1 MEKVIF
7 KSQSQKKDRSKG
19 VNPFNLLVQFSM
31 LALSLFLMYNI
42 AKSIQITTLKLEIL
56 KQAEREVDQLRIE
69 NVDLILQKGTFQSD
83 DYIETEA
90 RNRLNYSKNGEIL
103 FVIPDSTIKVAQE
116 ELGRIL
122 SGRED
127 SIVQPRSVWEQWYD
141 FFLLGV

>member
-1 MEKVIF
+1 
-7 KSQSQKKDRSKG
+7 
-19 VNPFNLLVQFSM
+19 M

-42 AKSIQITTLKLEIL
+42 VKSIQITTLKLEIL
-56 KQAEREVDQLRIE
+56 KQAEQEVDQLRIE

-116 ELGRIL
+116 ELDRIL
-122 SGRED
+122 SGQED
-127 SIVQPRSVWEQWYD
+127 SVVEPRSVWEQWYD